1 MPSVAMRGE
10 VTQLTD
16 GSPHA
21 LARAM
26 HRMTAPGIALALLG
40 LAAPAAAQ
48 RTRNPPPAVAASCE
62 GRTVTRIDIVPGRPP
77 FSGAAAKWRAAAR
90 AVGLHHTTTRERVIA
105 AFLALHLG
113 EPCTDFRRAE
123 SERVLRAQ
131 PFIGDAKVTTEPDSA
146 GGVAVHVETTDE
158 VPVLVGGR
166 FRGASPEVLSLGN
179 GNVAGQ
185 GLRAEAT
192 WERARGYRTGV
203 GVRLAEYAAF
213 DRPYVAKLEAYRHRI
228 GSDLLVDLGH
238 PFFTDLQRISWHA
251 GARSTTS
258 YVHVERPAHDPL
270 ALEVEDRRW
279 DVSGVARVFGTG
291 TVALLGGAVTGRRLV
306 PGGQGVIVSDS
317 GFVAD
322 TGTALAG
329 RYRRFSTMR
338 AGVIVGVRRVR
349 FVAER
354 GFDALTGP
362 QDVPSGVAGGLYVAR
377 GFPSMGESDVFLSAT
392 TYAGVA
398 RSGLLL
404 ANLAEV
410 EGRRDMVT
418 HEWNS
423 IVGSTRSA
431 LYLGEGPGMV
441 MVLSDELSGG
451 VRSRLPLQL
460 TLSDRR
466 GGVVG
471 YRASGLAG
479 ARRNV
484 ARGEVRRSWS
494 AAIKGADV
502 GVAGFGEVGTLWAG
516 DAPYGWTGSRGS
528 LGLSLL
534 AAYPSRSKRVY
545 RVDVGFPLTRGGA
558 GGGKIEVRFSSDD
571 RTIRFWDEP
580 DDVARSR
587 TGIAPSILFAW
598 PAR

>member
-1 MPSVAMRGE
+1 MVS
-10 VTQLTD
+10 
-16 GSPHA
+16 
-21 LARAM
+21 
-26 HRMTAPGIALALLG
+26 
-40 LAAPAAAQ
+40 AAPAPAQ
-48 RTRNPPPAVAASCE
+48 RARGAQPPAPSCE
-62 GRTVTRIDIVPGRPP
+62 GRTVTRIDIEPGRPP

-105 AFLALHLG
+105 AFLALHVG

-131 PFIGDAKVTTEPDSA
+131 PFIADAKVTTSPDS
-146 GGVAVHVETTDE
+146 GGVAVLVETTDE

-166 FRGASPEVLSLGN
+166 FRGASPEVLTLGN
-179 GNVAGQ
+179 GNIAGQ
-185 GLRAEAT
+185 GLRADAT
-192 WERARGYRTGV
+192 WERARGYRTGF

-213 DRPYVAKLEAYRHRI
+213 DRPYVVQFEGYRHRI
-228 GSDLLVDLGH
+228 GTDLLIDLGH

-251 GARSTTS
+251 GARSTNS
-258 YVHVERPAHDPL
+258 YLHVERPVRDPL
-270 ALEVEDRRW
+270 ALEVDDRRW
-279 DVSGVARVFGTG
+279 DVSAVARVFGTG
-291 TVALLGGAVTGRRLV
+291 TVALLGGAATGRRLV
-306 PGGQGVIVSDS
+306 PAGAGVLVSDS

-322 TGTALAG
+322 SGTALTG
-329 RYRRFSTMR
+329 RYRPFSTTR
-338 AGVIVGVRRVR
+338 AGVIAGLRRVR

-354 GFDALTGP
+354 GFDALTAQ
-362 QDVPSGVAGGLYVAR
+362 QDVPSGVAGALYVAR
-377 GFPSMGESDVFLSAT
+377 GFPSMGESDVFLSGA
-392 TYAGVA
+392 TYAGIA
-398 RSGLLL
+398 RSRMLL

-418 HEWNS
+418 REWNS

-431 LYLGEGPGMV
+431 LYLGEAPGVV
-441 MVLSDELSGG
+441 MVVSDELSGG
-451 VRSRLPLQL
+451 IRSRLPLQL

-484 ARGEVRRSWS
+484 ARGEVRRSWG

-502 GVAGFGEVGTLWAG
+502 GVAGFGELGTLWAG

-545 RVDVGFPLTRGGA
+545 RVDLGFPLTRGGA
-558 GGGKIEVRFSSDD
+558 GGGKIEVRFSSED
-571 RTIRFWDEP
+571 RTTRFWEEP

-587 TGIAPSILFAW
+587 TGAAPSTLFAW
-598 PAR
+598 PSR

>member
-1 MPSVAMRGE
+1 
-10 VTQLTD
+10 
-16 GSPHA
+16 
-21 LARAM
+21 M
-26 HRMTAPGIALALLG
+26 HRVATPWVALVLLGIAS
-40 LAAPAAAQ
+40 PAAAQ
-48 RTRNPPPAVAASCE
+48 GARRASPAGAPSCE
-62 GRTVTRIDIVPGRPP
+62 GRTVTRIDIEPGRPP

-105 AFLALHLG
+105 AFVALHVG

-123 SERVLRAQ
+123 TERVLRAQ
-131 PFIGDAKVTTEPDSA
+131 PFIADAKVSTRPDS
-146 GGVAVHVETTDE
+146 GGVAVLVETTDE
-158 VPVLVGGR
+158 IPVLVGGR
-166 FRGASPEVLSLGN
+166 FHGAAPEVLSLGN
-179 GNVAGQ
+179 GNVSGQ

-192 WERARGYRTGV
+192 WERARGYRTGF

-213 DRPYVAKLEAYRHRI
+213 DRPYVAQLEAYRHRI

-251 GARSTTS
+251 GARSTSS
-258 YVHVERPAHDPL
+258 YLPVERPARDPL
-270 ALEVEDRRW
+270 ALEVDDRRW
-279 DVSGVARVFGTG
+279 DVSVVARVFGTR

-306 PGGQGVIVSDS
+306 PGSQGVIVSDS

-322 TGTALAG
+322 SGAALAG
-329 RYRRFSTMR
+329 RYRPFSTTR
-338 AGVIVGVRRVR
+338 AGVIAGIRRVR
-349 FVAER
+349 FVAVR
-354 GFDALTGP
+354 GFDALTGQ

-377 GFPSMGESDVFLSAT
+377 GFPSMGESDVFLSGA
-392 TYAGVA
+392 TYAGIA
-398 RSGLLL
+398 RSRMLL

-431 LYLGEGPGMV
+431 LYLGEAPGMV
-441 MVLSDELSGG
+441 MVVSDELSGG
-451 VRSRLPLQL
+451 IRSRLPLQL

-484 ARGEVRRSWS
+484 ARGEVRRSWR

-502 GVAGFGEVGTLWAG
+502 GVAGFGQLGTLWAG

-545 RVDVGFPLTRGGA
+545 RVDLGFPLTRGGA
-558 GGGKIEVRFSSDD
+558 GGGKIELRFSSED
-571 RTIRFWDEP
+571 RTTRFWEEP

-587 TGIAPSILFAW
+587 TGTAPSTLFAW

>member
-1 MPSVAMRGE
+1 MHRVATPWVALVLLGIAVPAGGQRAR
-10 VTQLTD
+10 D
-16 GSPHA
+16 GS
-21 LARAM
+21 
-26 HRMTAPGIALALLG
+26 
-40 LAAPAAAQ
+40 AAKVP
-48 RTRNPPPAVAASCE
+48 SCE
-62 GRTVTRIDIVPGRPP
+62 GRTVTRIDIEPGRPP

-105 AFLALHLG
+105 AFLALHVG

-131 PFIGDAKVTTEPDSA
+131 PFIADAKVSTEPDS
-146 GGVAVHVETTDE
+146 GGVAVLVETTDE

-166 FRGASPEVLSLGN
+166 FRGVSPEVLSLGN
-179 GNVAGQ
+179 GNVSGQ

-192 WERARGYRTGV
+192 WERARGYRTGF

-213 DRPYVAKLEAYRHRI
+213 DRPYVAQLEAYRHRI
-228 GSDLLVDLGH
+228 GTDLLVDLGH
-238 PFFTDLQRISWHA
+238 PFFTDLQRISWHT
-251 GARSTTS
+251 GARSTNS
-258 YVHVERPAHDPL
+258 YLHVERPAHDAL
-270 ALEVEDRRW
+270 ALEVDDRRW
-279 DVSGVARVFGTG
+279 DVSAVARVFGTRTR

-306 PGGQGVIVSDS
+306 PGSQGVLASDT

-322 TGTALAG
+322 SGSVLAG
-329 RYRRFSTMR
+329 RYRPFSTTR
-338 AGVIVGVRRVR
+338 AGVIVGIRRVR
-349 FVAER
+349 FTAVR
-354 GFDALTGP
+354 GFDALTAH

-377 GFPSMGESDVFLSAT
+377 GFPSMGESDVFLSAA
-392 TYAGVA
+392 TYAGMA
-398 RSGLLL
+398 RSRMLL
-404 ANLAEV
+404 ANQAEV

-431 LYLGEGPGMV
+431 LYLGEAPGVV
-441 MVLSDELSGG
+441 MVVSDELSGG
-451 VRSRLPLQL
+451 IRSRLPLQL

-484 ARGEVRRSWS
+484 ARGEVRRSWR

-502 GVAGFGEVGTLWAG
+502 GVAGFGELGTLWAG

-545 RVDVGFPLTRGGA
+545 RVDLGFPLTRGGA
-558 GGGKIEVRFSSDD
+558 GGGKIELRFSSED
-571 RTIRFWDEP
+571 RTTRFWEEP

-587 TGIAPSILFAW
+587 TGTAPSTLFAW